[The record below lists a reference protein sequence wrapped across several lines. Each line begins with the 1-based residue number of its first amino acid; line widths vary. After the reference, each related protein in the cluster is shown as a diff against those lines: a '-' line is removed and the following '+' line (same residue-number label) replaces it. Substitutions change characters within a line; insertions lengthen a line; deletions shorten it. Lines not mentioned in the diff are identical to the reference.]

1 MMNKNSRKKKFTSGA
16 ISAIAVTTA
25 AAVALTL
32 APAQATPKIRIQPAP
47 TLPTPQFVSKY
58 VIRKNI
64 VCVPAAGNLATGA
77 YEVGASPRMRAASIH
92 STAATSS
99 GTPLMAD
106 WNGDGIATPG
116 RYDAGVWYA
125 TDTVIG
131 KTPAWKAVSS
141 FSGQPGDIPVVGN
154 LTQDRIPDVGFFRNG
169 TWLWQLNGDK
179 AQTDQ
184 FGAQGDK
191 PVVGDWNGDGID
203 DLGVVH
209 ADGTWSLKVPG
220 VTKKK
225 DIALDPRATLKIHK
239 PENYSVVNFA
249 FGLPTDIPLAGDWNA
264 DGKDSPAVVRNNT
277 TWIMSKSLKKLTKT
291 TNLDFPVASGFTAL
305 VGTRATGIESCPTAT
320 PASEK
325 RALELAS
332 KVVPPAKLKGNAKV
346 QGMPEILATV
356 QDGLRYAITND
367 LTSRLKTQVGYPYY
381 DVLSIHKTIEESV
394 RRSANVALA
403 GAIML
408 STTNW
413 KKEQNITRTQLM
425 AYTKW
430 QIRSI
435 SCQHAAITPGGWG
448 TTWQSALWATTTAQA
463 AWMIWPSLSKQEK
476 AYVAAMIDSEA
487 DAVAAR
493 GPHYYKNRDGVEYSK
508 GNSKSDE
515 VSWDLTSL
523 ALAQAMMPSLKK
535 VDTWKKALVG
545 FSIAAFARPSDLK
558 NNDVVNGINISKELP
573 GTNAN
578 EDGTITNHNII
589 NPDYQQNVQNLW
601 WAASMLRVAKQS
613 VPEAVFLNA
622 DIIYRSLAVVNFP
635 SPPYAAPGGIVY
647 KPGGQIY
654 YPQGVSWGTR
664 RPATFTGVDSFAAI
678 YSAPDTNAAQ
688 YLADH
693 ARDTRGMQLRYNTG
707 KIYATGN
714 AEDSYALGK
723 EEYALQQTALAW
735 WAGAVPSGP
744 GLKLDKSKISG
755 VNLNPTG
762 AVA

>member
-1 MMNKNSRKKKFTSGA
+1 MIKKISRKKKFSSGA
-16 ISAIAVTTA
+16 FSAVAVTTA
-25 AAVALTL
+25 AALVLTL
-32 APAQATPKIRIQPAP
+32 APADAAPTKVLPAP
-47 TLPTPQFVSKY
+47 GLPTPQLVSKY

-64 VCVPAAGNLATGA
+64 VSVPAAGNLGTGA
-77 YEVGASPRMRAASIH
+77 FVVGSSPNMRAASIH

-116 RYDAGVWYA
+116 RYDSEVWYA

-131 KTPAWKAVSS
+131 KTPAWKAVAS
-141 FSGQPGDIPVVGN
+141 FAGQPGDIPLVGN
-154 LTQDRIPDVGFFRNG
+154 LTKDRIPDVGFFRNG

-179 AQTDQ
+179 AQTVQ
-184 FGAQGDK
+184 FGTQGDK
-191 PVVGDWNGDGID
+191 PVVGDWNGDGVD

-209 ADGTWSLKVPG
+209 VDGTWTLKVPG

-225 DIALDPRATLKIHK
+225 DIALDPGATLEIHK
-239 PENYSVVNFA
+239 DENYALVNFA
-249 FGLPTDIPLAGDWNA
+249 FGLSTDIPVVGDWNA
-264 DGKDSPAVVRNNT
+264 DGSDSPGVVRNNT
-277 TWIMSKSLKKLTKT
+277 TWIFSKSLKKLMKT
-291 TNLDFPVASGFTAL
+291 SKVEFPVASGFTAL

-320 PASEK
+320 PTSEK
-325 RALELAS
+325 RALELAA
-332 KVVPPAKLKGNAKV
+332 KVVPPAKLKGNVKQ

-367 LTSRLKTQVGYPYY
+367 LTKRLNTQVAYPYY
-381 DVLSIHKTIEESV
+381 DVLNVHKTIEESV

-413 KKEQNITRTQLM
+413 KKVQNITRAQLM

-435 SCQHAAITPGGWG
+435 ACQHNALTPGGWG

-463 AWMIWPSLSKQEK
+463 AWMIWPSLSRQEK
-476 AYVAAMIDSEA
+476 AYVAAMIDHEA

-523 ALAQAMMPSLKK
+523 ALAQAMMPSSKK
-535 VDTWKKALVG
+535 QETWRKALIG

-601 WAASMLRVAKQS
+601 WAASMLRVAKQP

-622 DIIYRSLAVVNFP
+622 DIIYRSLAVVDFP

-693 ARDTRGMQLRYNTG
+693 ARDTRGMQLRYDSG

-744 GLKLDKSKISG
+744 GFKLDKSKVTG

>member
-1 MMNKNSRKKKFTSGA
+1 MMPSFNRRTRRAPITVVA
-16 ISAIAVTTA
+16 IGS
-25 AAVALTL
+25 AVALFASL
-32 APAQATPKIRIQPAP
+32 APADAAPTLRIQPAP
-47 TLPTPQFVSKY
+47 TLPTPQTVSKY
-58 VIRKNI
+58 VIRKN
-64 VCVPAAGNLATGA
+64 VVSVPAAANLGTGA
-77 YEVGASPRMRAASIH
+77 FVVGSSPGMRAALIRES
-92 STAATSS
+92 AATSS

-131 KTPAWKAVSS
+131 KTPQWKAISM
-141 FSGQPGDIPVVGN
+141 FPGQPGDIPVVG
-154 LTQDRIPDVGFFRNG
+154 DRTKDKQPDVGFFRNG
-169 TWLWQLNGDK
+169 TWLWQFNGDK
-179 AQTDQ
+179 TETEQ
-184 FGAQGDK
+184 FGAPGDK
-191 PVVGDWNGDGID
+191 PIIGDWNGDGID

-209 ADGTWSLKVPG
+209 VDGTWSLKIPG
-220 VTKKK
+220 IIKKK
-225 DIALDPRATLKIHK
+225 DIKLDPGATLELHPAEK
-239 PENYSVVNFA
+239 YALANFA
-249 FGLPTDIPLAGDWNA
+249 FGLPTDIPIAGDWNA
-264 DGKDSPAVVRNNT
+264 DGKDTPGVVRNNA
-277 TWIMSKSLKKLTKT
+277 TWIFSKSLFKLTKT
-291 TNLDFPVASGFTAL
+291 TNIVFPIESGFTAL
-305 VGTRATGIESCPTAT
+305 VGSRATGIESCPTAT
-320 PASEK
+320 PLSEK
-325 RALELAS
+325 RAMLIAA
-332 KVVPPAKLKGNAKV
+332 KVIPPAKLKGDTKK

-356 QDGLRYAITND
+356 QDGLRYSITND
-367 LTSRLKTQVGYPYY
+367 LTKRLATQVAYPYY

-408 STTNW
+408 TTTNW
-413 KKEQNITRTQLM
+413 KKEQNITRAQLM

-435 SCQHAAITPGGWG
+435 SCQHDAITPGGWG
-448 TTWQSALWATTTAQA
+448 TTWQSALWATTVGQA
-463 AWMIWPSLSKQEK
+463 GWMLWPQLSRQEK
-476 AYVAAMIDSEA
+476 GYVAAMVEHEA

-493 GPHYYKNRDGVEYSK
+493 GPHYYKDRDGKEYSP

-515 VSWDLTSL
+515 VSWDLTAPAL
-523 ALAQAMMPSLKK
+523 ALAMMPKAK
-535 VDTWKKALVG
+535 QAETWRKALVG
-545 FSIAAFARPSDLK
+545 FSIAAFARPSDLT
-558 NNDVVNGINISKELP
+558 NNMTVNGINISKQLP

-601 WAASMLRVAKQS
+601 WAASMLRVARQS

-635 SPPYAAPGGIVY
+635 TPPYAAPGGIVY

-693 ARDTRGMQLRYNTG
+693 ARDTRGMQLRYDSG

-744 GLKLDKSKISG
+744 GFKLDKSKITG

-762 AVA
+762 AVS